1 MGGIPHDHYEPK
13 SGGEKWLHKR
23 LPIAG
28 LLYDTLM
35 IPTPKNLNWMWI
47 WGIVLTFTLVLQIV
61 TGVVLVMHY
70 TPHVDMAFA
79 SIEHIMRNVNGG
91 HMIRYFHMNGAS
103 LFFVAVYAHIFRG
116 LYYGSYKAPREITW
130 IIGMLIYLLMMGTA
144 FMGYVLPWGQMSFHG
159 TAVITGL
166 FGAIPFIGESIQ
178 TWLLGASAVGQPAL
192 NRFFSLHY
200 LLPFVIAGLV
210 IVVHIW
216 AFHTTGN
223 NNPTG
228 VEVRRT
234 SKEEAARDTLPFWP
248 YFVIKDL
255 FALAIIMVVFLAV
268 VGFMPNYLGH
278 PDNYIEANA
287 LATPAHIVPEWYFL
301 PFYAILRAFTADV
314 WVVML
319 VEWISFGIIDAKF
332 FGVLAMFGAI
342 AVMALAPWL
351 DTSSV
356 RSGRYRPMFKMW
368 FAVLVID
375 FIVLMWVGA
384 QAATFPYDWIS
395 LIASTYWF
403 AYFLVILPLLGIIEK
418 PDAQPATIEDDF
430 NAHYGKADTGANA
443 PASTPAE

>member
-1 MGGIPHDHYEPK
+1 MAGIPHDHYEPK
-13 SGGEKWLHKR
+13 TGGEKWLYSR
-23 LPIAG
+23 LPIVG

-35 IPTPKNLNWMWI
+35 VPTPKNLNWMWI

-61 TGVVLVMHY
+61 TGIVLVMHY

-79 SIEHIMRNVNGG
+79 SVEHIMRDVNGG
-91 HMIRYFHMNGAS
+91 YMIRYFHMNGAS
-103 LFFVAVYAHIFRG
+103 LFFFAVYAHIFRG
-116 LYYGSYKAPREITW
+116 LYYGSYKAPREVTW
-130 IIGMLIYLLMMGTA
+130 IIGMLIYLLMMATA

-166 FGAIPFIGESIQ
+166 FGAIPFVGEALQ

-200 LLPFVIAGLV
+200 LLPFVILGLV
-210 IVVHIW
+210 MVHIW

-234 SKEEAARDTLPFWP
+234 SKADAEKDTLPFWP

-255 FALAIIMVVFLAV
+255 FALGIILTVFMAI

-278 PDNYIEANA
+278 PDNYVMANP
-287 LATPAHIVPEWYFL
+287 LVTPSHIVPEWYFL

-314 WVVML
+314 WVVQFASF
-319 VEWISFGIIDAKF
+319 VSFGIIDAKF

-384 QAATFPYDWIS
+384 QATTFPYDWIS
-395 LIASTYWF
+395 LIAATYWF
-403 AYFLVILPLLGIIEK
+403 AYFLVILPLLGVIEK
-418 PDAQPATIEDDF
+418 PLATPATIEDDF
-430 NAHYGKADTGANA
+430 NAHYGSAKSGGHSVA
-443 PASTPAE
+443 TPAE